1 LVLQYQQVGSR
12 NRILVR
18 FGSAIVNAYW
28 KLALYIVAGIAIGL
42 GALMV
47 SARTAA
53 IPAYGLAFAGLAVLS
68 GLAGEAT
75 MRQFRRANKRDRA

>member
-28 KLALYIVAGIAIGL
+28 KLALYIVAGIAVGL

-47 SARTAA
+47 SAKPAA
-53 IPAYGLAFAGLAVLS
+53 YPAYGLVFAGLAVLS
-68 GLAGEAT
+68 ALAGEAT
-75 MRQFRRANKRDRA
+75 IRQFRRANKRDRA